1 MPHTNDDWLV
11 VIDPNNQ
18 PSVFDDDVEP
28 YYSPIDM
35 NLKNVQV
42 IYETLYSDT
51 VTKTDYFL

>member
-28 YYSPIDM
+28 YHSPIDM

-42 IYETLYSDT
+42 IYETLYGDT